1 MPTPDSRRSRVTDV
15 VCARCGASDIIEIR
29 LKLDDDIEVDFHSC
43 HQCEHRWWASNGEVL
58 DLTSVLDKAR
68 RH

>member
-1 MPTPDSRRSRVTDV
+1 MRTPDSRRGRAADV
-15 VCARCGASDIIEIR
+15 VCAQCGASDVIEIR
-29 LKLDDDIEVDFHSC
+29 LQVEEGIELDFHSC